1 MNPLAAVMMVEG
13 AVAVVEEETAQMD
26 SSAAAMMVE
35 DAVPV
40 AEEGP
45 RQTDSWVA
53 EVMAEVSLVA
63 AEGPMS
69 HQMDHLRG
77 LADSADTREHLFA
90 EMGPLQA

>member
-1 MNPLAAVMMVEG
+1 MM
-13 AVAVVEEETAQMD
+13 A
-26 SSAAAMMVE
+26 E

-53 EVMAEVSLVA
+53 EVMAEVSVVA

-69 HQMDHLRG
+69 HRMDHLRG
-77 LADSADTREHLFA
+77 LVDSADTREHHLFA
-90 EMGPLQA
+90 EMAPLQA